1 MKVNELVSKSGSS
14 RRLGEKKAL
23 MKRYGWL
30 SPPETLRTS
39 RGSDFG
45 RHIEE
50 RIKELKIDNEVLKLR
65 LRRRDSAVVMS
76 LKQYDELLEMKRL
89 CEQLLEEQA
98 DEVLEQGVSDFDALY
113 QRLTSQK
120 SRRAAD
126 RLFEASAE
134 QLRES
139 YRPGGTEAG

>member
-1 MKVNELVSKSGSS
+1 MKINELVSKSSSS

-30 SPPETLRTS
+30 SPPDVLKTAK
-39 RGSDFG
+39 GSDFG

-50 RIKELKIDNEVLKLR
+50 SIKALKNDEGVLKLR

-76 LKQYDELLEMKRL
+76 LKQYDELLEMKQL
-89 CEQLLEEQA
+89 CEQLLEEHA
-98 DEVLEQGVSDFDALY
+98 EGVLDQGVSDFDALY
-113 QRLTSQK
+113 ERLISQK
-120 SRRAAD
+120 SRQAAD
-126 RLFEASAE
+126 RLFEASAG

-139 YRPGGTEAG
+139 YRPGGTDAG